1 MVDLVSKIK
10 LLFTSQGAG
19 KAAASVGKV
28 GKAQEN
34 LTKQTKLS
42 ARATTRQASASAS
55 ASRQFSAQASGLGG
69 LVAAYAGAAATIFA
83 VTQAFAALQRAAQA
97 EQIVQGTR
105 ALALEVG
112 ASGDEII
119 AKIQEITKGQLS
131 LAEAAQSANIALS
144 AGFGEKQIE
153 RLTAVALKA
162 SRALGRTLTDA
173 LTRITRGAAKLEPE
187 LLDELGIFVR
197 IEPAVKKYAASLN
210 RAVSSLTSFERRQ
223 AFGIAIL
230 EEGERKLG
238 IIDTSTQ
245 TTLESFE
252 RLSAKF
258 QDLAANFGQIIGAVL
273 SPLVELFSK
282 SLGNSLL
289 IFLGVASLV
298 FAKAMQI
305 FSAFVAKSIAKFVLW
320 VSTSATATKATI
332 AQTIAVSYQNKVT
345 AFNTLVTNANTGAKV
360 ANTVATRAATRV
372 AAGLAVTMSFLG
384 GVLATVV
391 IAVGAAQLIGT
402 LFDVDVIGEIV
413 DWFKNLGAEARKTEA
428 GIRGVVAAATMD
440 EDIAKRLK
448 KNFDPDE
455 IEEIGEVAADALS
468 AKLFVGKNLP
478 EARRQWIK
486 HSSELANITGGGWG
500 AVGQREEVAA
510 EIIAKINKE
519 LGVTIE
525 YQKGLADTKGLKIV
539 GEQSKALTFA
549 ATRAAQIMIKLAE
562 AQYKLDNET
571 NVEKQRDLHKEIEG
585 LNLALTQTL
594 DRSAQIG
601 RLAEE
606 MSKLTGLPVQ
616 RLVIAFN
623 EAGTVFERA
632 GDELKYAGHVVAVF
646 NTKTEE
652 FEKTK
657 LWKGFQRGISATTMF
672 NDQLTLIQDAFD
684 RGAISAETMSQKV
697 KALDSI
703 AKGLEATTKEGEG
716 LKKFTK
722 EFKRMG
728 IESITATDVIN
739 AFRDEAK
746 RLGTEVDDLAE
757 KADKLKNI
765 EKMEENFRKIVQ
777 ETDKLN
783 SELDKTLLKLEQTK
797 KLLDLKDRL
806 ADTKGQIDNINKA
819 LKRQTDLRK
828 LDEKLIKSR
837 IEKIKTTL
845 KYDQED
851 LEILERQN
859 EERAAAAAAAESLA
873 NARRTLAAAQG
884 ERAGAAALGAAE
896 ADLGQMTRN
905 QELYTAEEIR
915 QGKEKVIQIE
925 YQNAM
930 DVLNRQK
937 KQAEIEHGIKIRE
950 LSDEYALQ
958 QEKTATLER
967 QQGLQ
972 ENLFTEQDRLLASQR
987 AQEDAASEAA
997 KRKLYLQGQQ
1007 IIQERNIAIQTAR
1020 NAAESAKKQNELRKT
1035 QAENIKAQA
1044 KMFLGA
1050 IVGLDDTFDKFLEG
1064 VSLLA
1069 KMKGVD
1075 ATKVETAL
1083 DKEATTEILKKAIE
1097 DADKIVAKTTDIGK
1111 KIDANLEKEEEA
1123 ANKAMR
1129 SKLQNN
1135 TLDMNHLLEIARRTK
1150 ALRLAEDDALKEERS
1165 RVLENLQIKLD
1176 VSKQE
1181 AENILNAVEAEQTLQ
1196 EAREVGFAAQ
1206 AEGEKRNR
1214 QLKLQALEEERNLI
1228 LRVSRAISQKL
1239 TDRLGNALR
1248 SLNTA
1253 IMEGTLT
1260 MENFKQGFKDFLVG
1274 VITDIQS
1281 TIFEEI
1287 VVKPIQDW
1295 VRTGV
1300 RTLAKNLAKKLGITL
1315 PDTVEETAE
1324 KIAKNTQT
1332 LIDTLD
1338 KQELK
1343 VRVTNAADICAC
1355 MGDSGQL
1362 MVDDRPATG
1371 GFNTRR
1377 DGGLGQL
1384 MVGGRPDTGGFNT
1397 RRDGGPGSGGRIR
1410 DLGGAL
1416 LLDPISVTA
1425 PLLTQNTRD
1434 FYTELGSVKSTIS
1447 EMPTVLSDLNVALQE
1462 SGINLGQVGATAALT
1477 FGGILAATGD
1487 FGTALLSTFI
1497 QIFTQIIAQS
1507 FASSFSFAA
1516 SGGLIGKHM
1525 DVMGVQ
1531 RLQSGGSVAYR
1542 DRVPALLEPGEF
1554 VIRKPIARQIGG
1566 PALERMNATG
1576 AGGGGMPEIS
1586 VNVKNEGTPKQGDAS
1601 VQPSFDP
1608 KEFVVDIVLKDLRN
1622 NGPIKQSMRSG
1633 TGRR

>member
-455 IEEIGEVAADALS
+455 LEEIVEVAADALS
-468 AKLFVGKNLP
+468 ARLFVRPLGELSKMPFSFLPGK
-478 EARRQWIK
+478 
-486 HSSELANITGGGWG
+486 
-500 AVGQREEVAA
+500 REEVAA

-585 LNLALTQTL
+585 LNLALKQTL
-594 DRSAQIG
+594 DRSTQIG

-632 GDELKYAGHVVAVF
+632 GDELKYAGHVVAEF
-646 NTKTEE
+646 DKETKE
-652 FEKTK
+652 FEKTE

-716 LKKFTK
+716 LEKFRK
-722 EFKRMG
+722 ELKRMG
-728 IESITATDVIN
+728 IDGTVATDVIN
-739 AFRDEAK
+739 AFGDEAK

-757 KADKLKNI
+757 KADKLKMI
-765 EKMEENFRKIVQ
+765 EKMEKNLRKIVQ

-1097 DADKIVAKTTDIGK
+1097 DADKIVDKTTDIGK

-1300 RTLAKNLAKKLGITL
+1300 RTLAKNLAKNLLGITL
-1315 PDTVEETAE
+1315 PDTVEESAVE
-1324 KIAKNTQT
+1324 IAKNTKT
-1332 LIDTLD
+1332 LIDTLNN
-1338 KQELK
+1338 EGLK
-1343 VRVTNAADICAC
+1343 VRVTNAAEICAC

-1377 DGGLGQL
+1377 DGG
-1384 MVGGRPDTGGFNT
+1384 
-1397 RRDGGPGSGGRIR
+1397 PGSGGRIR

-1416 LLDPISVTA
+1416 QLDPISVTA

>member
-1 MVDLVSKIK
+1 
-10 LLFTSQGAG
+10 
-19 KAAASVGKV
+19 
-28 GKAQEN
+28 
-34 LTKQTKLS
+34 
-42 ARATTRQASASAS
+42 
-55 ASRQFSAQASGLGG
+55 
-69 LVAAYAGAAATIFA
+69 
-83 VTQAFAALQRAAQA
+83 
-97 EQIVQGTR
+97 
-105 ALALEVG
+105 
-112 ASGDEII
+112 
-119 AKIQEITKGQLS
+119 
-131 LAEAAQSANIALS
+131 
-144 AGFGEKQIE
+144 
-153 RLTAVALKA
+153 
-162 SRALGRTLTDA
+162 
-173 LTRITRGAAKLEPE
+173 
-187 LLDELGIFVR
+187 
-197 IEPAVKKYAASLN
+197 
-210 RAVSSLTSFERRQ
+210 
-223 AFGIAIL
+223 
-230 EEGERKLG
+230 
-238 IIDTSTQ
+238 
-245 TTLESFE
+245 
-252 RLSAKF
+252 
-258 QDLAANFGQIIGAVL
+258 
-273 SPLVELFSK
+273 
-282 SLGNSLL
+282 
-289 IFLGVASLV
+289 
-298 FAKAMQI
+298 
-305 FSAFVAKSIAKFVLW
+305 
-320 VSTSATATKATI
+320 
-332 AQTIAVSYQNKVT
+332 
-345 AFNTLVTNANTGAKV
+345 
-360 ANTVATRAATRV
+360 
-372 AAGLAVTMSFLG
+372 
-384 GVLATVV
+384 
-391 IAVGAAQLIGT
+391 
-402 LFDVDVIGEIV
+402 
-413 DWFKNLGAEARKTEA
+413 
-428 GIRGVVAAATMD
+428 
-440 EDIAKRLK
+440 
-448 KNFDPDE
+448 
-455 IEEIGEVAADALS
+455 
-468 AKLFVGKNLP
+468 
-478 EARRQWIK
+478 
-486 HSSELANITGGGWG
+486 
-500 AVGQREEVAA
+500 
-510 EIIAKINKE
+510 
-519 LGVTIE
+519 
-525 YQKGLADTKGLKIV
+525 
-539 GEQSKALTFA
+539 
-549 ATRAAQIMIKLAE
+549 
-562 AQYKLDNET
+562 
-571 NVEKQRDLHKEIEG
+571 
-585 LNLALTQTL
+585 
-594 DRSAQIG
+594 
-601 RLAEE
+601 
-606 MSKLTGLPVQ
+606 
-616 RLVIAFN
+616 
-623 EAGTVFERA
+623 
-632 GDELKYAGHVVAVF
+632 
-646 NTKTEE
+646 
-652 FEKTK
+652 
-657 LWKGFQRGISATTMF
+657 MF
-672 NDQLTLIQDAFD
+672 NDLLTLIQDAFD

-757 KADKLKNI
+757 KADKLKMI
-765 EKMEENFRKIVQ
+765 EKMEKNLRKIVQ

-1097 DADKIVAKTTDIGK
+1097 DADKIVDKTTDIGK

-1165 RVLENLQIKLD
+1165 RVLENLQIKLS

-1332 LIDTLD
+1332 LIDTLNT
-1338 KQELK
+1338 KELR
-1343 VRVTNAADICAC
+1343 VRVTNAADIWAC

-1362 MVDDRPATG
+1362 MVDDRPATGGFNTRRDGGLGQLMVDDRPDTG

>member
-258 QDLAANFGQIIGAVL
+258 QDLAAGFGQFIGDVL

-332 AQTIAVSYQNKVT
+332 AQTLALSYQNKVT

-455 IEEIGEVAADALS
+455 LEEIVEVAADALS
-468 AKLFVGKNLP
+468 ARLFVRPLGKLSKMPFSFLP
-478 EARRQWIK
+478 GK
-486 HSSELANITGGGWG
+486 
-500 AVGQREEVAA
+500 REEVAA

-539 GEQSKALTFA
+539 SEQSKALTFA

-585 LNLALTQTL
+585 LNLALKQTL
-594 DRSAQIG
+594 DRSTQIG

-1097 DADKIVAKTTDIGK
+1097 DADKIVDKTTDIGK

-1281 TIFEEI
+1281 TIFELTI
-1287 VVKPIQDW
+1287 VEPLQEWLRGFIRDIFGLDDPLEMQIANNTAVLKTVQDGNAFRVKI
-1295 VRTGV
+1295 VG
-1300 RTLAKNLAKKLGITL
+1300 
-1315 PDTVEETAE
+1315 
-1324 KIAKNTQT
+1324 
-1332 LIDTLD
+1332 
-1338 KQELK
+1338 
-1343 VRVTNAADICAC
+1343 
-1355 MGDSGQL
+1355 
-1362 MVDDRPATG
+1362 
-1371 GFNTRR
+1371 
-1377 DGGLGQL
+1377 
-1384 MVGGRPDTGGFNT
+1384 GGRPDTGGFNT

-1416 LLDPISVTA
+1416 QLDPISVTA

>member
-1 MVDLVSKIK
+1 M
-10 LLFTSQGAG
+10 
-19 KAAASVGKV
+19 
-28 GKAQEN
+28 
-34 LTKQTKLS
+34 
-42 ARATTRQASASAS
+42 
-55 ASRQFSAQASGLGG
+55 GG
-69 LVAAYAGAAATIFA
+69 L
-83 VTQAFAALQRAAQA
+83 
-97 EQIVQGTR
+97 
-105 ALALEVG
+105 
-112 ASGDEII
+112 
-119 AKIQEITKGQLS
+119 
-131 LAEAAQSANIALS
+131 
-144 AGFGEKQIE
+144 
-153 RLTAVALKA
+153 
-162 SRALGRTLTDA
+162 
-173 LTRITRGAAKLEPE
+173 
-187 LLDELGIFVR
+187 
-197 IEPAVKKYAASLN
+197 
-210 RAVSSLTSFERRQ
+210 
-223 AFGIAIL
+223 
-230 EEGERKLG
+230 
-238 IIDTSTQ
+238 ST
-245 TTLESFE
+245 
-252 RLSAKF
+252 
-258 QDLAANFGQIIGAVL
+258 VL
-273 SPLVELFSK
+273 SWV
-282 SLGNSLL
+282 LL
-289 IFLGVASLV
+289 
-298 FAKAMQI
+298 
-305 FSAFVAKSIAKFVLW
+305 
-320 VSTSATATKATI
+320 
-332 AQTIAVSYQNKVT
+332 
-345 AFNTLVTNANTGAKV
+345 
-360 ANTVATRAATRV
+360 
-372 AAGLAVTMSFLG
+372 
-384 GVLATVV
+384 
-391 IAVGAAQLIGT
+391 AVGAAQIVGS
-402 LFDVDVIGEIV
+402 LFDVDVIGEI
-413 DWFKNLGAEARKTEA
+413 WKWWKNLGKGAEELKKGIAGVVDELSTQQHIIDRLKGSFSDAEIKQIGIDAGKLIAEGMKEGFEAAEEFRIGKRIKGQRRAKPGQPQRIATFRSDTFLGDLKNFLGVGAETGVEKAEKEISKLRETYKGMGVEFAIVSKGVSTTIEATFADAFTAARITSLISAKRTISDIEKEIADLEKSRNRNRKGGGAVDIANELKELRKDLEAAKLAAEALGENGTA
-428 GIRGVVAAATMD
+428 YIASFAAIM
-440 EDIAKRLK
+440 
-448 KNFDPDE
+448 
-455 IEEIGEVAADALS
+455 
-468 AKLFVGKNLP
+468 
-478 EARRQWIK
+478 
-486 HSSELANITGGGWG
+486 SELSD
-500 AVGQREEVAA
+500 VPMER
-510 EIIAKINKE
+510 IIAQFREADSSVKQVGFSIMQMGVEVGNVLDGVFVFTKLGEE
-519 LGVTIE
+519 LKPLLGM
-525 YQKGLADTKGLKIV
+525 QLR
-539 GEQSKALTFA
+539 F
-549 ATRAAQIMIKLAE
+549 
-562 AQYKLDNET
+562 N
-571 NVEKQRDLHKEIEG
+571 DL
-585 LNLALTQTL
+585 
-594 DRSAQIG
+594 
-601 RLAEE
+601 
-606 MSKLTGLPVQ
+606 LTG
-616 RLVIAFN
+616 
-623 EAGTVFERA
+623 T
-632 GDELKYAGHVVAVF
+632 
-646 NTKTEE
+646 
-652 FEKTK
+652 
-657 LWKGFQRGISATTMF
+657 
-672 NDQLTLIQDAFD
+672 QDAFD
-684 RGAISAETMSQKV
+684 RGAISAETMSQKAGALTELYKEMV
-697 KALDSI
+697 ATLGKFKLDATAERFKGDEGRTLWAKEFELLKLLERALEQKGKKADDLTK
-703 AKGLEATTKEGEG
+703 KGVE
-716 LKKFTK
+716 LKK
-722 EFKRMG
+722 
-728 IESITATDVIN
+728 IE
-739 AFRDEAK
+739 E
-746 RLGTEVDDLAE
+746 
-757 KADKLKNI
+757 
-765 EKMEENFRKIVQ
+765 MPENFRKIVQ

-987 AQEDAASEAA
+987 AQEDAAFEAT
-997 KRKLYLQGQQ
+997 KRKLELQGDQ
-1007 IIQERNIAIQTAR
+1007 ITQEKDIAIQTAE
-1020 NAAESAKKQNELRKT
+1020 NAAESAKIQNELRKT
-1035 QAENIKAQA
+1035 EAENIQAQA

-1069 KMKGVD
+1069 KIEGVD
-1075 ATKVETAL
+1075 ATKVEKAKGKKPTIEIV
-1083 DKEATTEILKKAIE
+1083 KEAIEKAG
-1097 DADKIVAKTTDIGK
+1097 KLVKKTTGIGPL
-1111 KIDANLEKEEEA
+1111 IDANSQQQIDALKKEAER
-1123 ANKAMR
+1123 KI
-1129 SKLQNN
+1129 NN
-1135 TLDMNHLLEIARRTK
+1135 NNLDKNHLLEMANKT
-1150 ALRLAEDDALKEERS
+1150 AELRSAEDDALKRERS

-1281 TIFEEI
+1281 TIFELTI
-1287 VVKPIQDW
+1287 VEPLQEWLRGFIRDIFGLDDPLEMQIANNTSVLKTVQDGKALRVKI
-1295 VRTGV
+1295 VG
-1300 RTLAKNLAKKLGITL
+1300 G
-1315 PDTVEETAE
+1315 
-1324 KIAKNTQT
+1324 
-1332 LIDTLD
+1332 
-1338 KQELK
+1338 
-1343 VRVTNAADICAC
+1343 
-1355 MGDSGQL
+1355 SGQL

-1384 MVGGRPDTGGFNT
+1384 MVDDRPDTGGFNT

-1487 FGTALLSTFI
+1487 FGTALLGTFI